1 MLPIMTSIGSYHGK
15 LRSSHLDHMLTST
28 TEWLE
33 DSEKEADM
41 PDNSKEIKGCDSREM
56 FHMQDGH
63 KVNT

>member
-1 MLPIMTSIGSYHGK
+1 
-15 LRSSHLDHMLTST
+15 MLTST